1 MFRYQDFVD
10 EQRAGLINGVFIDDT
25 GSPGLS
31 DTPNH
36 LHPER
41 KSWVAVVVSRDVIS
55 EVWEQLPRAISELKK
70 LTGGSEFHFTDI
82 YQGRRMFKGVSLQKR
97 LAVFRFM
104 AEIFDVYKFP
114 VFVQTLDPNSLKDF
128 REQVALPARLGP
140 FDFEKHQD
148 LALFFLLI
156 RVKWHLEQQYPT
168 EKRLAR
174 VFVDEGFKKN
184 GAAIVIEPLEPV
196 FANGLVCFAR
206 SDSIVPLQLAD
217 FAAFCL
223 NRSQL
228 LLGRS
233 ELSDLDESLLR
244 IIQPLAWNYQNIP
257 RVILKD
263 SFFKDRNP
271 GRTE

>member
-1 MFRYQDFVD
+1 
-10 EQRAGLINGVFIDDT
+10 
-25 GSPGLS
+25 
-31 DTPNH
+31 
-36 LHPER
+36 
-41 KSWVAVVVSRDVIS
+41 
-55 EVWEQLPRAISELKK
+55 
-70 LTGGSEFHFTDI
+70 
-82 YQGRRMFKGVSLQKR
+82 
-97 LAVFRFM
+97 
-104 AEIFDVYKFP
+104 
-114 VFVQTLDPNSLKDF
+114 
-128 REQVALPARLGP
+128 
-140 FDFEKHQD
+140 
-148 LALFFLLI
+148 LI
-156 RVKWHLEQQYPT
+156 RVKWHLEQQYPV

-233 ELSDLDESLLR
+233 DLSDLDESFLR

-257 RVILKD
+257 RIILKD
-263 SFFKDRNP
+263 SFFKNRKP
-271 GRTE
+271 GRID